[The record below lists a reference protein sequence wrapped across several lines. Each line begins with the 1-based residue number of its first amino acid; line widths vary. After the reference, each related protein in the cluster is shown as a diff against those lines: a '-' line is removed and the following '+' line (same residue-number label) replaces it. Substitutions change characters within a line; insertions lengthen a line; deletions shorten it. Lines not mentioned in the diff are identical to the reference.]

1 MTSSLRSLEQL
12 LALGEAMLSAAEDG
26 DWELLARHE
35 AERRA
40 LTDSL
45 PNNLTGQI
53 APAAAV
59 RARTLIENCQ
69 RCDARIRPLVE
80 ARLNELRV
88 VLREI

>member
-1 MTSSLRSLEQL
+1 MTSSLSALEHL
-12 LALGEAMLSAAEDG
+12 LALAEAMLSAAEDG

-40 LTDSL
+40 LTDGL
-45 PNNLTGQI
+45 PGKLTSQL
-53 APAAAV
+53 APAEAM
-59 RARTLIENCQ
+59 RARTLIGNCQ
-69 RCDARIRPLVE
+69 RCDERIRPLVE

>member
-1 MTSSLRSLEQL
+1 MSSSLSALEHL
-12 LALGEAMLSAAEDG
+12 LALAEAMLRAAEDG

-35 AERRA
+35 ADRRA

-45 PNNLTGQI
+45 PNHLTSQL
-53 APAAAV
+53 APAAAM

-88 VLREI
+88 VLREV

>member
-1 MTSSLRSLEQL
+1 MSSSLSALEHL
-12 LALGEAMLSAAEDG
+12 LALAEAMLSAAENS
-26 DWELLARHE
+26 DWDLLARYE
-35 AERRA
+35 ADRRA

-45 PNNLTGQI
+45 PNNLTSQL
-53 APAAAV
+53 APAAAM

-88 VLREI
+88 VLREV

>member
-1 MTSSLRSLEQL
+1 MSSSLSALEHL
-12 LALGEAMLSAAEDG
+12 LALAEAMLSAAENS
-26 DWELLARHE
+26 DWDLLARYE
-35 AERRA
+35 ADRRA

-45 PNNLTGQI
+45 PNNLTSQL

-88 VLREI
+88 VLREV